1 MITFD
6 NVTKRYGDGT
16 VAVDALNLEVP
27 AAKIMVLVGPSG
39 CGKTT
44 SLRMINRLVE
54 PTSGT
59 ITLDGKNVLD
69 ANPSQ
74 LRRGIGYVIQQ
85 TGLFPHRTIEDNI
98 ATVPLLK
105 GLDKRQARDRARELM
120 QLVGLDPETMAR
132 RYPHQLSG
140 GQQQRVGVARALAAD
155 PPVLLMDEPFSAVDP
170 IVRASLQD
178 ELIRLQ
184 AELHKTVVLVTHDV
198 EEAIKVGDLVAVF
211 RPGGHLAQVATPERL
226 LGAPA
231 DDYVRD
237 FVGFDRG
244 IRRLSF
250 FPAAGLDLATD
261 TVLAGGMTAGDAQQ
275 IARRAAEPWV
285 VVVDPERRPLGWVS
299 RSDLDSAPAAGLLS
313 DVALAPVGHT
323 FRPDTD
329 SLRAAL
335 DATILSR
342 TERAVAVDAAGRVI
356 GTTSY
361 DRLRD
366 AIKAAE
372 EAADRADVASEEVG
386 AGAGLGHRADLRP
399 AEQPGGRG
407 G

>member
-1 MITFD
+1 LITFQS
-6 NVTKRYGDGT
+6 VTKRYPDGT
-16 VAVDALNLEVP
+16 VAVDSLDLDVP
-27 AAKIMVLVGPSG
+27 DGKIMVLVGPSG

-44 SLRMINRLVE
+44 TLRMINRLVE
-54 PTSGT
+54 PTAGRVL
-59 ITLDGKNVLD
+59 LDGQDVAAVD
-69 ANPSQ
+69 PAR

-98 ATVPLLK
+98 ATVPLLTGSK
-105 GLDKRQARDRARELM
+105 KAQARARARELM
-120 QLVGLDPETMAR
+120 DLVGLDPATMAR

-170 IVRASLQD
+170 IVRAALQD

-211 RPGGHLAQVATPERL
+211 RPGGHLAQLDTPERL

-261 TVLAGGMTAGDAQQ
+261 GVLPAATTFAAAVSAGQRAG
-275 IARRAAEPWV
+275 EPWLL
-285 VVVDPERRPLGWVS
+285 VVDADRRPLGWAAVA
-299 RSDLDSAPAAGLLS
+299 DLASGVQSGTLS
-313 DVALAPVGHT
+313 GADLAPVGHT
-323 FRPDTD
+323 FRLDTD

-342 TERAVAVDAAGRVI
+342 TERAVGVDAAGRVV

-361 DRLRD
+361 ERLRD
-366 AIKAAE
+366 AIRAAE
-372 EAADRADVASEEVG
+372 EAADSGAVPVREAVGEAS
-386 AGAGLGHRADLRP
+386 
-399 AEQPGGRG
+399 
-407 G
+407 

>member
-1 MITFD
+1 MITFE
-6 NVTKRYGDGT
+6 NVTKRYPDGT
-16 VAVDALNLEVP
+16 VAVDSLDLEVP
-27 AAKIMVLVGPSG
+27 DGKIMVLVGPSG

-54 PTSGT
+54 PTSGR
-59 ITLDGKNVLD
+59 ILLDGTNVLD
-69 ANPSQ
+69 AKPSQ

-98 ATVPLLK
+98 ATVPFLN
-105 GLDKRQARDRARELM
+105 GVARRQARERARDLM
-120 QLVGLDPETMAR
+120 QLVGLDAATMAR
-132 RYPHQLSG
+132 RYPYQLSG

-170 IVRASLQD
+170 IVRATLQD

-198 EEAIKVGDLVAVF
+198 EEAIKVGDQVAVF
-211 RPGGHLAQVATPERL
+211 RPGGHLAQVDSPERL
-226 LGAPA
+226 LGAPV

-250 FPAAGLDLATD
+250 FPATDLVLATQ
-261 TVLAGGMTAGDAQQ
+261 TVLPGTTTAADA
-275 IARRAAEPWV
+275 IAVARRENEAWV
-285 VVVDPERRPLGWVS
+285 LVTDTGRAPRGWLAVA
-299 RSDLDSAPAAGLLS
+299 DLQALPPATRIADVGMAPI
-313 DVALAPVGHT
+313 GHT

-342 TERAVAVDAAGRVI
+342 TERAVAVDDNGQVL

-361 DRLRD
+361 ERLRT
-366 AIKAAE
+366 AIAAAE
-372 EAADRADVASEEVG
+372 DAADRGAQPAVG
-386 AGAGLGHRADLRP
+386 TP
-399 AEQPGGRG
+399 QVEQAEGVH
-407 G
+407 

>member
-1 MITFD
+1 MITFES
-6 NVTKRYGDGT
+6 VTKRYPDGT
-16 VAVDALNLEVP
+16 VAVDSLDLEIP
-27 AAKIMVLVGPSG
+27 DSKIMVLVGPSG

-44 SLRMINRLVE
+44 TLRMINRLVE
-54 PTSGT
+54 PTAGRVL
-59 ITLDGKNVLD
+59 LDGRDVAD
-69 ANPSQ
+69 SNPSA

-98 ATVPLLK
+98 ATVPLLTGWK
-105 GLDKRQARDRARELM
+105 KAAARARARELM
-120 QLVGLDPETMAR
+120 DLVGLDPATMAG

-170 IVRASLQD
+170 IVRAALQD

-250 FPAAGLDLATD
+250 FAASGLELAADGVLPVGTSLAD
-261 TVLAGGMTAGDAQQ
+261 AITVSERTG
-275 IARRAAEPWV
+275 EPWLL
-285 VVVDPERRPLGWVS
+285 VVDADRRPLGWAAVAELGS
-299 RSDLDSAPAAGLLS
+299 RAPGATLAGAHL
-313 DVALAPVGHT
+313 VPVGHT
-323 FRPDTD
+323 VRPDTD

-342 TERAVAVDAAGRVI
+342 TERAVGVDGTGRVI

-361 DRLRD
+361 EQLRD
-366 AIKAAE
+366 AIRAAE
-372 EAADRADVASEEVG
+372 DAADSGAVAVRQTVSE
-386 AGAGLGHRADLRP
+386 AS
-399 AEQPGGRG
+399 
-407 G
+407 

>member
-1 MITFD
+1 LITFES
-6 NVTKRYGDGT
+6 VTKRYPEGT
-16 VAVDALNLEVP
+16 VAVDSLDLDIP
-27 AAKIMVLVGPSG
+27 DGKIMVLVGPSG

-44 SLRMINRLVE
+44 TLRMINRLVE
-54 PTSGT
+54 PTAGRV
-59 ITLDGKNVLD
+59 LLAGQNVAD
-69 ANPSQ
+69 VNPAK

-98 ATVPLLK
+98 ATVPLLTGWK
-105 GLDKRQARDRARELM
+105 KARARDRARELM
-120 QLVGLDPETMAR
+120 DLVGLDPATMAR

-170 IVRASLQD
+170 IVRAALQD

-184 AELHKTVVLVTHDV
+184 GELHKTVVLVTHDV
-198 EEAIKVGDLVAVF
+198 EEAIKVGDVVAVF
-211 RPGGHLAQVATPERL
+211 RPGGHLAQVDSPERL

-261 TVLAGGMTAGDAQQ
+261 TVLPAATTFADAIAAAKQAG
-275 IARRAAEPWV
+275 EPWLL
-285 VVVDPERRPLGWVS
+285 VVDATGRPTGWAALA
-299 RSDLDSAPAAGLLS
+299 DLEGGSPASALAAA
-313 DVALAPVGHT
+313 DLAPVGHT

-342 TERAVAVDAAGRVI
+342 TERAVGVDASGQVI

-361 DRLRD
+361 ERLRD
-366 AIKAAE
+366 AISAAE
-372 EAADRADVASEEVG
+372 EAAD
-386 AGAGLGHRADLRP
+386 AGAGPVPLTAGKAP
-399 AEQPGGRG
+399 
-407 G
+407 